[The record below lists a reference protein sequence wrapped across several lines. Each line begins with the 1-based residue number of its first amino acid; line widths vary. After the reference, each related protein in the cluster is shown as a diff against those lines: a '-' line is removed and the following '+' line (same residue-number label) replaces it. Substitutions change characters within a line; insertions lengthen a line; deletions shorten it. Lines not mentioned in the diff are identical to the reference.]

1 MSTFNVGDAIY
12 QLVFLALLVFVIY
25 FIVTFF
31 RSNKKR
37 KTQLD
42 RIEQKIHDVE
52 ERLNKQQN

>member
-1 MSTFNVGDAIY
+1 MSTFNIGDAIY

-25 FIVTFF
+25 FIMAFF

-42 RIEQKIHDVE
+42 RIEQKIQDVE
-52 ERLNKQQN
+52 ERLNKH

>member
-1 MSTFNVGDAIY
+1 MSTFNIGDAIY

-25 FIVTFF
+25 FIVAFF

-42 RIEQKIHDVE
+42 RIEQKIQGVE
-52 ERLNKQQN
+52 ERLNKKQN

>member
-1 MSTFNVGDAIY
+1 MSTFNIGDAIY

-25 FIVTFF
+25 FIVAFF

-42 RIEQKIHDVE
+42 RIEQKIQDVE
-52 ERLNKQQN
+52 ERLNKH

>member
-25 FIVTFF
+25 FIVAFF

-42 RIEQKIHDVE
+42 RIEQKIQGVE
-52 ERLNKQQN
+52 ERLNKKQN